1 MEGKITS
8 SNISFFFGSGASA
21 AFGIPTMKNMANE
34 FHNIIRNDDC
44 AEKREL
50 YNEIVEMLKND
61 MGSDMDIE
69 AIFSV
74 IEGLKEYDVEN
85 IGELSIYACRKFFND
100 TLLNKTV
107 YNQGILDDLETNF
120 QRFIR
125 KSCKL
130 KSEYREKLVNVY
142 TSFFDVIGESV
153 KAPQTFP
160 KVRHDGSWTLFTT
173 NYDRCLEAFW
183 RENIQIELDTGFR
196 DKNGSISG
204 DGNGKLQADQFLYTV
219 GSKLQFLK
227 EGLGHFRLV
236 KLHGSVTWLKRKDTG
251 EIEEKIFDIDQ
262 GLDLGYGSMYVDE
275 VVIYPLR
282 QKQLYID
289 PYIQMFYLLDK
300 ELESKRV
307 WIVIGYSFRDAVI
320 KKVFTSNFFK
330 DTSKRMVLV
339 DPSAGE
345 IVEKQFAACKQRI
358 KTISKEFGRESDYKE
373 VNSIIAKAVQSLA

>member
-8 SNISFFFGSGASA
+8 DNISFFFGAGSSA
-21 AFGIPTMKNMANE
+21 AFGIPTMKDMANE
-34 FHNIIRNDDC
+34 FHNIITKDDHV
-44 AEKREL
+44 EKCEL
-50 YNEIVEMLKND
+50 YNEVVRILKND
-61 MGSDMDIE
+61 LGSSLDIE

-85 IGELSIYACRKFFND
+85 IGELSLYASRKFFND
-100 TLLNKTV
+100 TLLNKAAFDKT
-107 YNQGILDDLETNF
+107 ILDDLETDF
-120 QRFIR
+120 QRFVR

-130 KSEYREKLVNVY
+130 KSEHREKLENVY
-142 TSFFDVIGESV
+142 KNFFDVIGESV
-153 KAPQTFP
+153 EAPHP
-160 KVRHDGSWTLFTT
+160 SAKVRHDCNWTLFTT

-183 RENIQIELDTGFR
+183 RENVQIGLDTGFR

-204 DGNGKLQADQFLYTV
+204 EGKLQADQFLYTV

-227 EGLGHFRLV
+227 NAPSHLRLV
-236 KLHGSVTWLKRKDTG
+236 KLHGSVTWLRRKDTG
-251 EIEEKIFDIDQ
+251 EVEEKIFDIDQ
-262 GLDLGYGSMYVDE
+262 GHELGYGSMYIDE

-282 QKQLYID
+282 QKLLYID

-300 ELESKRV
+300 ELDSKRV

-320 KKVFTSNFFK
+320 KKIFTSNFFK

-339 DPSAGE
+339 DPSADE
-345 IVEKQFAACKQRI
+345 IVEKQFPDCTQRI

-373 VNSIIAKAVQSLA
+373 VNNIIANAVHH